1 MSEIMKDRP
10 TNRPTD
16 ATDRPGNRVKAA
28 YLNDVL
34 TNTTRL
40 VGMMPRKYFK
50 IYDDKFDLKSLIPD
64 VIELIHVT
72 ISFPEINKTLNILR
86 KNLITFDS

>member
-1 MSEIMKDRP
+1 
-10 TNRPTD
+10 
-16 ATDRPGNRVKAA
+16 
-28 YLNDVL
+28 
-34 TNTTRL
+34 
-40 VGMMPRKYFK
+40 MMPRKYFK

-86 KNLITFDS
+86 KNFVTFYS